1 MSRSSLIIVMA
12 LVLLIAVPAGTVVA
26 QVPVQISADV
36 LEGEGTAVI
45 WDDAALSDAIT
56 FTMTGVT
63 APAAGTAYEGWLV
76 SDDGTVKL
84 STGIITV
91 EADGSVD
98 STFDSS
104 SEGNTGQNLIHNYD
118 KALITVEPVPD
129 ADPGPSGAVAFS
141 AQIPAGAMA
150 HIRHLLTNWPPGT
163 TAGILTNLQTNL
175 EGAILHTNLAKNADT
190 LDLKRLHT
198 HHVINA
204 IEGEGGDNYDIS
216 FGDPAGDGIGV
227 LAHAALRLHA
237 GLAEAAAVDDAT
249 IALHAALVEA
259 YGANAELWAGLA
271 RDQALKV
278 LASNLSLADIYLGPG
293 ADTVLTL
300 LEAALNG
307 IEGGAGGTKQAYVE
321 AQLMATYVLEA
332 GAATTVGASAPG
344 TVGDPSI
351 PLLAQIAL
359 IASVIFLGAGGL
371 LALKGRRS
379 RAGA

>member
-1 MSRSSLIIVMA
+1 MTFSVTGGKAPNMSRSSLIIVMA

-91 EADGSVD
+91 EADGSGD

-271 RDQALKV
+271 RDQGPEGTRV
-278 LASNLSLADIYLGPG
+278 QSQLGGHLPWTRSG
-293 ADTVLTL
+293 HGPHT
-300 LEAALNG
+300 
-307 IEGGAGGTKQAYVE
+307 AGGRLERDRGGRRWDQAGLRRGP
-321 AQLMATYVLEA
+321 AH
-332 GAATTVGASAPG
+332 GN
-344 TVGDPSI
+344 I
-351 PLLAQIAL
+351 R
-359 IASVIFLGAGGL
+359 AGG
-371 LALKGRRS
+371 GCRDHRRCI
-379 RAGA
+379 GAWDRW

>member
-1 MSRSSLIIVMA
+1 MLMA
-12 LVLLIAVPAGTVVA
+12 LALLIAVPAGTAVA
-26 QVPVQISADV
+26 QVPVAISADV

-63 APAAGTAYEGWLV
+63 SPAAGTAYEGWLV

-129 ADPGPSGAVAFS
+129 ADPGPSGVVAFS
-141 AQIPAGAMA
+141 AQIPAATMA

-163 TAGILTNLQTNL
+163 DAGILTNLQTTL
-175 EGAILHTNLAKNADT
+175 GGAIFHANLAKNSDT
-190 LDLKRLHT
+190 LDAKILHI

-204 IEGEGGDNYDIS
+204 IEGESGTNFDIS
-216 FGDPAGDGIGV
+216 FGDPAGDGISV
-227 LAHAALRLHA
+227 LAHATDRKHA
-237 GLAEAAAVDDAT
+237 GFAASTDVDNAALAAQ
-249 IALHAALVEA
+249 AALVEA
-259 YGANAELWAGLA
+259 SGANASAATGLA

-278 LASNLSLADIYLGPG
+278 LTSNLSLANIYLGPG
-293 ADTVLTL
+293 ANTVLTL
-300 LEAALNG
+300 LDAALNG
-307 IEGGAGGTKQAYVE
+307 IEGGAGGAKQAYVD
-321 AQLMATYVLEA
+321 AQLMATYELVA
-332 GAATTVGASAPG
+332 GSATTIVAPPPE
-344 TVGDPSI
+344 TVGDPTI
-351 PLLAQIAL
+351 PLVAQIVL
-359 IASVIFLGAGGL
+359 IVSVIFLGAGGL

-379 RAGA
+379 RAVA